1 MERILFIKDENSAH
15 IIKAMNERVIKDFL
29 DVIVMS
35 EVKNEPLSG
44 YDLITR
50 VNNKFHFLVSAGTVY
65 TLLYSLERKGL
76 VKGNATSRKTTYTL
90 TEKGAFIIEVIL
102 NEPYIKECMV
112 SFLKI

>member
-1 MERILFIKDENSAH
+1 MARTLLIKDENSTH
-15 IIKAMNERVIKDFL
+15 IIKAIKERVIKDFL

-76 VKGNATSRKTTYTL
+76 VKGNITSRKTTYTL
-90 TEKGAFIIEVIL
+90 
-102 NEPYIKECMV
+102 IKNKFFM
-112 SFLKI
+112 I

>member
-15 IIKAMNERVIKDFL
+15 IIQGMKERVIKDFL

-50 VNNKFHFLVSAGTVY
+50 VNNKF
-65 TLLYSLERKGL
+65 
-76 VKGNATSRKTTYTL
+76 
-90 TEKGAFIIEVIL
+90 
-102 NEPYIKECMV
+102 
-112 SFLKI
+112 